1 MTILLL
7 AALVAAPVE
16 IEVHYIPLG
25 EPVKLTTGE
34 DVRCYSFSEYTRL
47 LMLDG
52 ELWSLTGELETYRDM
67 DSRYVD
73 LLNQKDVIIKT
84 LQDDKT
90 VLSAQLK
97 RAEEN
102 WHAAEARTIAAS
114 GSTWP
119 YIVAAGGAVV
129 GIVGATLFLVSAH

>member
-1 MTILLL
+1 
-7 AALVAAPVE
+7 LVAVPVE
-16 IEVHYIPLG
+16 VEVHYIPLG
-25 EPVKLTTGE
+25 EPVRLDSGE

-52 ELWSLTGELETYRDM
+52 ELWSISGELETYRDM

-90 VLSAQLK
+90 LLNAQLK

-119 YIVAAGGAVV
+119 YYLAAGGAVV
-129 GIVGATLFLVSAH
+129 GIVGATLFLAGAR